1 MASITGWLAP
11 MKFLRVS
18 RSLFYSGWEGGW
30 GRRIG
35 RWGMLFYGVHGR
47 DVILKLH
54 PNMDFEI
61 FVLCCAPAPTME
73 PGTQQALKTY
83 VLK

>member
-1 MASITGWLAP
+1 

-54 PNMDFEI
+54 PNMDLEI